1 MKKKNKKVTL
11 LKRTFIVGALL
22 ALLTYH
28 CIDYQYQPTYEI
40 LDECDEAFARYSK
53 GKIYIGSKK
62 YLSNLKNVNED
73 DILVEDLR
81 DTENP
86 DFKIHNSY
94 LITDR
99 NIRNEIL
106 VVLCEYEKCYPSNW
120 DRTIES
126 MRLEWLAHNL
136 SYIFNYEQHRTMD
149 VDLDNNDEIYYNN
162 KVLQKVL
169 KYR

>member
-1 MKKKNKKVTL
+1 MKKKNKKVSI
-11 LKRTFIVGALL
+11 LKRTLIVGALL

-28 CIDYQYQPTYEI
+28 CVDYEYKPTYEI

-53 GKIYIGSKK
+53 GRIFIGSKE
-62 YLSNLKNVNED
+62 YLASLEDVND
-73 DILVEDLR
+73 TDILVEDLR
-81 DTENP
+81 DSENP

-106 VVLCEYEKCYPSNW
+106 VVLCEYEKCHPSNW

-136 SYIFNYEQHRTMD
+136 SYIFNYEQHRTTD
-149 VDLDNNDEIYYNN
+149 VDLDNNDEEYYNN
-162 KVLQKVL
+162 YVLQKVL